1 MRLKIFLCVSLISFL
16 LLYLPLKTYA
26 NANTREYCE
35 QQLRLVEIERHN
47 GNCVKSIGMLLE
59 IKPIIEN
66 NNWQDLQIRML
77 HNIGLL
83 YAMIYNYDKSLEYF
97 IKSYELA
104 IKNSDKLQ
112 EIRILNNIANVY
124 HAINEI
130 DKAKEYVEKAYQGV
144 VQMRDTMRIGKF
156 AANLGFLANE
166 MGDLDLAEKYI
177 DIAIATS
184 NYRLHDTV
192 SLINTYLE
200 KGRNLY
206 FRKRYAEAEKL
217 LLESLEKYPS
227 TKYNN
232 YTTHLLL
239 TLSKIY
245 QQTGEIQ
252 KSIHYLKEGLEKNPN
267 LSMKISLYEELSY
280 SYRKNNLPSLAL
292 LYQDSL
298 IIAKDS
304 LVKIN
309 NMTQVANNQ
318 IRFDLLNSEKELAE
332 NKARQK
338 SERIL
343 FVWIIV
349 FIVIL
354 ALILIWLFHIR
365 SAKNK
370 QQKVIAENK
379 QEITEKKRIIIELE
393 LEKEKNE
400 KLLLEQQ
407 LKEQETLALLEQE
420 QLNNEINEK
429 LLLEQQLKEQQA
441 VALLKQEQLNNEI
454 EVKNRQLAAKVLFQS
469 NRNELIEGIIDTLSG
484 MSDQVIH
491 SSLDLVIKQLERQ
504 VKESSEWDSF
514 LVHFEQVNPTFL
526 SALKEKHP
534 DLSANDIRL
543 LTYIYLGLNTKE
555 IALLLNITFDSCKKK
570 KQRLA
575 NKMELETSKLY
586 NYLITIT

>member
-1 MRLKIFLCVSLISFL
+1 MKPKIFYILIFL
-16 LLYLPLKTYA
+16 FGVISVPFISYGNT
-26 NANTREYCE
+26 NTREYCE
-35 QQLRLVEIERHN
+35 EQLRLAEIERQN
-47 GNCVKSIGMLLE
+47 ENYVKSIGMLLE
-59 IKPIIEN
+59 IKPIVEN
-66 NNWQDLQIRML
+66 NNWPDLQIRTL
-77 HNIGLL
+77 HNIGLM
-83 YAMIYNYDKSLEYF
+83 YAMIFNYDKSLEYF
-97 IKSYELA
+97 IESYELA

-130 DKAKEYVEKAYQGV
+130 GKAKEYIEKAYQGV

-156 AANLGFLANE
+156 AANIGFIANE

-184 NYRLHDTV
+184 DYRLQDTV

-206 FRKRYAEAEKL
+206 FRKRYSEAEKL
-217 LLESLEKYPS
+217 LLESLEKYS
-227 TKYNN
+227 SKKYDN
-232 YTTHLLL
+232 YTTYFLL

-245 QQTGEIQ
+245 QETGDIH
-252 KSIHYLKEGLEKNPN
+252 KSIYYLKEGLNKNPN
-267 LSMKISLYEELSY
+267 LSMKISLYEELSN
-280 SYRKNNLPSLAL
+280 SYRISNSPSLVL

-309 NMTQVANNQ
+309 NMAQVANNQ

-332 NKARQK
+332 NKAKQK

-343 FVWIIV
+343 FIWIIV

-370 QQKVIAENK
+370 QQKVIAENN
-379 QEITEKKRIIIELE
+379 QEIAENKQKIVELE
-393 LEKEKNE
+393 LEKEKNG

-420 QLNNEINEK
+420 QLNNEKNEK

-441 VALLKQEQLNNEI
+441 LSLLKQEQLNNEI
-454 EVKNRQLAAKVLFQS
+454 ELKNRQLATKVLLQS
-469 NRNELIEGIIDTLSG
+469 NRNEFIEGIINTLSDI
-484 MSDQVIH
+484 SDQVIN
-491 SSLDLVIKQLERQ
+491 SSLASVIKQLERQ

-514 LVHFEQVNPTFL
+514 LVHFEQINPTFL
-526 SALKEKHP
+526 SVLKEKHSY
-534 DLSANDIRL
+534 LTANDIRL

-575 NKMELETSKLY
+575 NKMEVETSTLY
-586 NYLITIT
+586 NYLINME